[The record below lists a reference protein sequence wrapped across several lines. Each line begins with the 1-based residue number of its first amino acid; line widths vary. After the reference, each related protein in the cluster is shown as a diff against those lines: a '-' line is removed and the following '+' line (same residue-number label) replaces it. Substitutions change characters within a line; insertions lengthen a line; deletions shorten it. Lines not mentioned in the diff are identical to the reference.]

1 MFRSMLLCSEDILTP
16 ALMDVSQI
24 EKKSRSNGPF
34 SFQTG
39 TTTAQMLRIVSANVS
54 PMVSRPSPTQ
64 RTRA

>member
-1 MFRSMLLCSEDILTP
+1 MVKIGSIAVKLKL
-16 ALMDVSQI
+16 
-24 EKKSRSNGPF
+24 KKIIVSNGPL